1 MLEAA
6 SFEAVEALYGV
17 LMLQVVVVYGFVLV
31 PWSASDCES
40 FARYPPPPE
49 FAQDGRRVRP
59 ASHVEGHGAARG
71 LDVEA
76 HGAVGG
82 VPGAVV
88 ALGQLPVFGCRSSA
102 LPIVG

>member
-1 MLEAA
+1 MLE
-6 SFEAVEALYGV
+6 
-17 LMLQVVVVYGFVLV
+17 VVVVYGFVLV

-40 FARYPPPPE
+40 VAAYPSPPE
-49 FAQDGRRVRP
+49 FAQDGRRVRRP
-59 ASHVEGHGAARG
+59 GDVEGHGAARG